1 MSKIYGSPLFLSGS
15 GGANKDLPPLLDN
28 FKAFEGGEFDDG
40 LTRLKDLPSGSKV
53 KLGKWNG
60 TALQWKLARR
70 AGDDQLIFLLEPDS
84 MNVIG
89 KMTYNVNQDDVGY
102 PDPEYYPNNMAK
114 SDIQQW
120 LNATGEAGTWYVQP
134 EETTLKPEYAD
145 SKAGFL
151 NQWTNQE
158 INSVLD
164 QEWLSIGMNNS
175 IDQLQTNINYK
186 SKITLLT
193 DEHLY
198 NNDHALDIFQHEQDQ
213 TVGEFYFVSDC
224 WRVVFYGNGIG
235 ISGASSGIANVMNE
249 PALIRPI
256 CAPNPEAV
264 VSDEPDDDGCY
275 TIDYTKRTVGD
286 LQVGDKIKVS
296 VNVDAQ
302 SFLGENIVFQVA
314 AHNHPTHPENS
325 ATLIT
330 EKIIACMAVDAAE
343 TSYPN
348 GNPDYSLSNLN
359 QWLNSNAGAGQW
371 WSATHDGDVAP
382 AEPSVDYNP
391 YSQRAGFLNMLDGGF
406 VKSLLETHKQPFE
419 SDGPDLTA
427 VDVKMFL
434 PSIKEVGNF
443 GFLGDA
449 IHKLFPLFENGGQTA
464 YLTEAAADPEN
475 TNGID
480 TAGGSD
486 LSWTWLMSDLI
497 VGGDA
502 YYAVRR
508 NHDQNPTAYYYTPS
522 IGTSG
527 IRPACNISNSLPLV
541 SSTPDE
547 EGCYLVD
554 WNKINITIQAD
565 KMLES
570 RANELAGA
578 VWVYGDH
585 EPENVNDGTKIQLS
599 REEIITDK
607 EPGPETI
614 TLADIPVSDAETE
627 TIVKLKESDGILHPY
642 IYLVN
647 GYEGSNG
654 ALLLRKDLAG
664 QSAWSSS
671 TSTVNYIGQS
681 LDSFI
686 QSNFVNQL
694 DILVKSALINAS
706 IKTNLTNSTV
716 KAFALSVTELNITSG
731 TGNVPTEG
739 SAIPYFNSPQRR
751 IADGYYWTRTHV
763 SGNQNAIHVNT
774 SGNPEQ
780 GTTTNPSGVRPAI
793 VLPLT
798 FKLKATANSDGSYD
812 MYEESSSAI
821 SDRNIDVNYQ
831 VTRTIQWDGTKDFF
845 ARQFTYNSKK
855 QYQTM
860 LEGAIATLNDVP
872 EGQPITDL
880 ESGSKVKLGVWNDTP
895 LQWKVARDSVDQSL
909 RLVLEPVSVTL
920 LGNMA
925 FDEGEAGNTIGN
937 RVNGNNRYVYSNI
950 HQWLNAVKESGWYV
964 AQHSL
969 DAPPAYASSPG
980 FLSGWNET
988 DLSVLDDATLTTTKT
1003 NVDGGGTE
1011 TFNAGVA
1018 LISTTELGLQSG
1030 TGGTTLDIFNT
1041 PGNRITGKNYWT
1053 RTPDQSTAYATYR
1066 LSPLGALEIDIVR
1079 TAFEIRPLCSPK
1091 STTYVSLEP
1100 DEDGCYTITGV
1111 NE

>member
-175 IDQLQTNINYK
+175 IDQLRTNINYK

-585 EPENVNDGTKIQLS
+585 EPTSVNDGTKIQLTREEVVASDSTETVSTLASGGSTESHLISDLPSNSKIKIGKFNDSDLIWILTRNEQDEQRAILS
-599 REEIITDK
+599 RESVLAIGPTEFDAA
-607 EPGPETI
+607 EPSNPNSNRRTGGNNNYPLSNI
-614 TLADIPVSDAETE
+614 HQWLN
-627 TIVKLKESDGILHPY
+627 SDGPLGGWFKIQHTDDAPPSY
-642 IYLVN
+642 ATTRN
-647 GYEGSNG
+647 GF
-654 ALLLRKDLAG
+654 L
-664 QSAWSSS
+664 
-671 TSTVNYIGQS
+671 
-681 LDSFI
+681 
-686 QSNFVNQL
+686 NQWP
-694 DILVKSALINAS
+694 DYHKSALLENTWTCDQASIDGETPTSYVSKITLMCMNDVGEGRPTTGSKLDFFNNDSDRTLASNAYYWLTNIPRSTSLVIFINAAGGS
-706 IKTNLTNSTV
+706 YTAGANANSTDGKRYAWPMCAPNPNAKV
-716 KAFALSVTELNITSG
+716 SMIPDDDGCYTLIEDTS
-731 TGNVPTEG
+731 
-739 SAIPYFNSPQRR
+739 Q
-751 IADGYYWTRTHV
+751 
-763 SGNQNAIHVNT
+763 
-774 SGNPEQ
+774 
-780 GTTTNPSGVRPAI
+780 
-793 VLPLT
+793 
-798 FKLKATANSDGSYD
+798 
-812 MYEESSSAI
+812 
-821 SDRNIDVNYQ
+821 Q
-831 VTRTIQWDGTKDFF
+831 VTKVVTWDNTQSFF

-860 LEGAIATLNDVP
+860 LEGAIATLVLTGVP
-872 EGQPITDL
+872 DPVTEL
-880 ESGSKVKLGVWNDTP
+880 AEKHSGS
-895 LQWKVARDSVDQSL
+895 S
-909 RLVLEPVSVTL
+909 
-920 LGNMA
+920 
-925 FDEGEAGNTIGN
+925 I
-937 RVNGNNRYVYSNI
+937 
-950 HQWLNAVKESGWYV
+950 
-964 AQHSL
+964 
-969 DAPPAYASSPG
+969 
-980 FLSGWNET
+980 
-988 DLSVLDDATLTTTKT
+988 TLTWKNPTSDELYDHTVVVYKT
-1003 NVDGGGTE
+1003 DAFPTAIDDGTQ
-1011 TFNAGVA
+1011 
-1018 LISTTELGLQSG
+1018 GLQRNG
-1030 TGGTTLDIFNT
+1030 
-1041 PGNRITGKNYWT
+1041 
-1053 RTPDQSTAYATYR
+1053 
-1066 LSPLGALEIDIVR
+1066 
-1079 TAFEIRPLCSPK
+1079 
-1091 STTYVSLEP
+1091 
-1100 DEDGCYTITGV
+1100 
-1111 NE
+1111 

>member
-28 FKAFEGGEFDDG
+28 FKAFEGGVVDDG

-164 QEWLSIGMNNS
+164 QEWTAIGMNNS
-175 IDQLQTNINYK
+175 IDQLQTNINYI

-198 NNDHALDIFQHEQDQ
+198 NNDHALDIFQNEQDQ
-213 TVGEFYFVSDC
+213 AVGEIYFVSDC

-235 ISGASSGIANVMNE
+235 VSGMSSGVANPMNE

-296 VNVDAQ
+296 VNADAQ

-348 GNPDYSLSNLN
+348 GNPNYSLSNLN

-382 AEPSVDYNP
+382 SEGSVDYNP
-391 YSQRAGFLNMLDGGF
+391 YSQRAGFLNMLDSGF
-406 VKSLLETHKQPFE
+406 VKSLLETHRVQPQFDDVIKSEIDAKIFNISLFE
-419 SDGPDLTA
+419 CGGLVTGTTGVSY
-427 VDVKMFL
+427 
-434 PSIKEVGNF
+434 EVM
-443 GFLGDA
+443 
-449 IHKLFPLFENGGQTA
+449 PLFEAGDSARIA
-464 YLTEAAADPEN
+464 YLTQEAINNSEFDTNRNPSGRDYSHYWWCCDKYSMINIAYVRYNGSVTTAPAAAPN
-475 TNGID
+475 T
-480 TAGGSD
+480 
-486 LSWTWLMSDLI
+486 
-497 VGGDA
+497 GD
-502 YYAVRR
+502 
-508 NHDQNPTAYYYTPS
+508 
-522 IGTSG
+522 IG

-554 WNKINITIQAD
+554 WNKINVTIQAD

-585 EPENVNDGTKIQLS
+585 EPESVNDGTKIQLT
-599 REEIITDK
+599 REDVVAPSISALESGSKVRLGTYNG
-607 EPGPETI
+607 EPLGWIVARDTVTQELRLVLDVDSVATI
-614 TLADIPVSDAETE
+614 GTMQYDAEE
-627 TIVKLKESDGILHPY
+627 PSNPNPNRQSSGNNRYSVSNINQWLNSDGAANEWYTAQHEYDAPPSYQNKAGFLNEWSNNDKVILQNKEWVATLTS
-642 IYLVN
+642 ID
-647 GYEGSNG
+647 GSG
-654 ALLLRKDLAG
+654 TDTFSQRIVLM
-664 QSAWSSS
+664 S
-671 TSTVNYIGQS
+671 TTELGLQEDTGGNK
-681 LDSFI
+681 
-686 QSNFVNQL
+686 L
-694 DILVKSALINAS
+694 DI
-706 IKTNLTNSTV
+706 
-716 KAFALSVTELNITSG
+716 
-731 TGNVPTEG
+731 
-739 SAIPYFNSPQRR
+739 FNSNSDRLT
-751 IADGYYWTRTHV
+751 GSGSYWTRTPHPSTAPSVYDVTAAGSLNTYGNADGSISVRPICAPNPSTPV
-763 SGNQNAIHVNT
+763 SGPDDEGYYTI
-774 SGNPEQ
+774 GGE
-780 GTTTNPSGVRPAI
+780 AI
-793 VLPLT
+793 VKKT
-798 FKLKATANSDGSYD
+798 VQWND
-812 MYEESSSAI
+812 ES
-821 SDRNIDVNYQ
+821 N
-831 VTRTIQWDGTKDFF
+831 FF

-860 LEGAIATLNDVP
+860 REGAFSWILLSELSHRTSTKN
-872 EGQPITDL
+872 
-880 ESGSKVKLGVWNDTP
+880 
-895 LQWKVARDSVDQSL
+895 SVFFIQ
-909 RLVLEPVSVTL
+909 T
-920 LGNMA
+920 
-925 FDEGEAGNTIGN
+925 
-937 RVNGNNRYVYSNI
+937 
-950 HQWLNAVKESGWYV
+950 
-964 AQHSL
+964 
-969 DAPPAYASSPG
+969 
-980 FLSGWNET
+980 
-988 DLSVLDDATLTTTKT
+988 
-1003 NVDGGGTE
+1003 
-1011 TFNAGVA
+1011 
-1018 LISTTELGLQSG
+1018 
-1030 TGGTTLDIFNT
+1030 
-1041 PGNRITGKNYWT
+1041 
-1053 RTPDQSTAYATYR
+1053 
-1066 LSPLGALEIDIVR
+1066 
-1079 TAFEIRPLCSPK
+1079 
-1091 STTYVSLEP
+1091 
-1100 DEDGCYTITGV
+1100 
-1111 NE
+1111 